1 MIQLNH
7 LSKSY
12 KEHLVL
18 DKVSLKLEDPSKI
31 HVLKGQSGSGK
42 TTLFNILMGLD
53 KDFTGDYRLFGKPA
67 KNFTNDE
74 WAEIREHGIRIVFQD
89 FKLLE
94 HFTVYDNLYLTG
106 DYTESEINEV
116 LQDLDIV
123 DLKDQLISTLSGGQ
137 KQRVA
142 IARAVISQPKILLL
156 DEPTGNL
163 DTMTTEHIMSYMN
176 RLRNKGILIFMITHD
191 EQLAK
196 AADILYEMKDK
207 KVTVLKD
214 AFPVQTGQIE
224 ETQQEK
230 TKKKVTQ
237 YVWKTLN
244 RMKQK
249 NLLLAI
255 PIILLMTLFILVF
268 SSFRASSTQS
278 FLDFFEGVSDRVIVV
293 TTTNLKEDLAN
304 ELNDKGIMPSTD
316 GNRIAFSTADVD
328 KVQNINHV
336 DDVHLFSDGLYSH
349 YDKDQMI
356 YETRLSRMD
365 YLEMLNPSIQYNP
378 QQSWLAFNFTQM
390 VLPTDLITDYN
401 MDNIQLVEGVY
412 PAEQTD
418 EILVPDIYGIL
429 YLDTDNTAELIGE
442 EITLTVHDFD
452 NIEAKKEYT
461 VSGVYDSGYRQNL
474 NAEYPIY
481 TSYVE
486 PTVYKVT
493 EDDYAFFKQSLA
505 SSERDAEFNKEL
517 IDSFEQFEAAYGT
530 GHMSM
535 LVRVDSSEN
544 IEAVSAELGEIYPA
558 YRLTSQYEL
567 KHGELS
573 DIYNR
578 LVSILIIG
586 SIVIAL
592 VVGIIIVFLNKGQLN
607 NRNRE
612 MAILYS
618 LGFKRKDIY
627 SIIIRETFLQFLFYI
642 VTSGIAVYLLNV
654 FYLSQTKYGPLFKN
668 LFEPSN
674 VILIILL
681 IGWMLIVSVIWSV
694 NGVKQKNLIKYLNE

>member
-53 KDFTGDYRLFGKPA
+53 KDFTGDYRLFGKLA
-67 KNFTNDE
+67 KDFTNDE
-74 WAEIREHGIRIVFQD
+74 WAEIREQDIRIVFQD
-89 FKLLE
+89 FKFLE

-106 DYTESEINEV
+106 DYTENDINEV
-116 LQDLDIV
+116 LKDLDIAE
-123 DLKDQLISTLSGGQ
+123 LKNQVVSKLSGGQ

-142 IARAVISQPKILLL
+142 IARAVISQPRILLL

-163 DTMTTEHIMSYMN
+163 DTMTAEHIMSYME
-176 RLRNKGILIFMITHD
+176 RLRNKGALIFMITHD

-207 KVTVLKD
+207 KITVLKD
-214 AFPVQTGQIE
+214 AFPIQAGHLE
-224 ETQQEK
+224 EIRQEK
-230 TKKKVTQ
+230 TKKKVNQ

-278 FLDFFEGVSDRVIVV
+278 LLDFFEGVSDRVIVV
-293 TTTNLKEDLAN
+293 ATTNLKEDLAN
-304 ELNDKGIMPSTD
+304 ELNEKGIMPSTD

-365 YLEMLNPSIQYNP
+365 YLEMLNPYIQYNP

-401 MDNIQLVEGVY
+401 MDNIQLIEGVY

-429 YLDTDNTAELIGE
+429 YLDTNNPAELIGE

-452 NIEAKKEYT
+452 NVEIKKDYT
-461 VSGVYDSGYRQNL
+461 VSGVYESGYRQSL
-474 NAEYPIY
+474 KTEYPIY
-481 TSYVE
+481 TSFVE
-486 PTVYKVT
+486 DTAYTVSE
-493 EDDYAFFKQSLA
+493 EDYLFFKQSLA
-505 SSERDAEFNKEL
+505 STEKGAEFNKNL
-517 IDSFEQFEAAYGT
+517 IDSFEQFEEAYGT
-530 GHMSM
+530 GYMSM

-627 SIIIRETFLQFLFYI
+627 AIIIWESFLQFFFYFML
-642 VTSGIAVYLLNV
+642 SGILIFLLQV
-654 FYLSQTKYGPLFKN
+654 FYFNQSRYMMLFQN

-674 VILIILL
+674 IILIILL
-681 IGWMLIVSVIWSV
+681 IGLMLIVSVIWSV
-694 NGVKQKNLIKYLNE
+694 NGVKQKNLIKYLSE

>member
-1 MIQLNH
+1 MDNH
-7 LSKSY
+7 Y
-12 KEHLVL
+12 CWRRNGNY
-18 DKVSLKLEDPSKI
+18 LK
-31 HVLKGQSGSGK
+31 H
-42 TTLFNILMGLD
+42 
-53 KDFTGDYRLFGKPA
+53 
-67 KNFTNDE
+67 
-74 WAEIREHGIRIVFQD
+74 W
-89 FKLLE
+89 
-94 HFTVYDNLYLTG
+94 
-106 DYTESEINEV
+106 
-116 LQDLDIV
+116 
-123 DLKDQLISTLSGGQ
+123 
-137 KQRVA
+137 
-142 IARAVISQPKILLL
+142 
-156 DEPTGNL
+156 
-163 DTMTTEHIMSYMN
+163 
-176 RLRNKGILIFMITHD
+176 NKGILIFMITHD

-207 KVTVLKD
+207 KITVLKD
-214 AFPVQTGQIE
+214 AFPIQAGHLE
-224 ETQQEK
+224 EIRQEK
-230 TKKKVTQ
+230 TKKKVNQ

-278 FLDFFEGVSDRVIVV
+278 LLDFFEGVSDRVIVV
-293 TTTNLKEDLAN
+293 ATTNLKEDLAN
-304 ELNDKGIMPSTD
+304 ELNEKGIMPSTD

-365 YLEMLNPSIQYNP
+365 YLEMLNPYIQYNP

-401 MDNIQLVEGVY
+401 MDNIQLIEGVY

-429 YLDTDNTAELIGE
+429 YLDTNNPAELIGE

-452 NIEAKKEYT
+452 NVEIKKDYT
-461 VSGVYDSGYRQNL
+461 VSGVYESGYRQSL
-474 NAEYPIY
+474 KTEYPIY
-481 TSYVE
+481 TSFVE
-486 PTVYKVT
+486 DTAYTVSE
-493 EDDYAFFKQSLA
+493 EDYLFFKQSLA
-505 SSERDAEFNKEL
+505 STEKGAEFNKNL
-517 IDSFEQFEAAYGT
+517 IDSFEQFEEAYGT
-530 GHMSM
+530 GYMSM

-627 SIIIRETFLQFLFYI
+627 AIIIWESFLQFFFYFML
-642 VTSGIAVYLLNV
+642 SGILIFLLQV
-654 FYLSQTKYGPLFKN
+654 FYFNQSRYMMLFQN

-674 VILIILL
+674 IILIILL
-681 IGWMLIVSVIWSV
+681 IGLMLIVSVIWSV
-694 NGVKQKNLIKYLNE
+694 NGVKQKNLIKYLSE

>member
-7 LSKSY
+7 LRKSY
-12 KEHLVL
+12 KDHLVL

-53 KDFTGDYRLFGKPA
+53 KDFIGDYRLFGKLT
-67 KNFTNDE
+67 KDFMNDE
-74 WAEIREHGIRIVFQD
+74 WAEIREQGISMVFQD

-106 DYTESEINEV
+106 DYTENEINEV
-116 LQDLDIV
+116 LQDLDISE
-123 DLKDQLISTLSGGQ
+123 LKNQVVSKLSGGQ

-142 IARAVISQPKILLL
+142 IARAVISQPRILLL

-163 DTMTTEHIMSYMN
+163 DTMTTEYIMSYMD

-207 KVTVLKD
+207 KITVLKD
-214 AFPVQTGQIE
+214 VFPIQAGHLE
-224 ETQQEK
+224 EIRQGK
-230 TKKKVTQ
+230 TKKKVNQ

-268 SSFRASSTQS
+268 SGFRASSTQS

-293 TTTNLKEDLAN
+293 ATTNLKEDLVN
-304 ELNDKGIMPSTD
+304 ELNEKGIMPSTD
-316 GNRIAFSTADVD
+316 GKRIAFSTVDVD

-365 YLEMLNPSIQYNP
+365 YLEKLTPSIQYNP
-378 QQSWLAFNFTQM
+378 QQSWLAFHFTQM

-401 MDNIQLVEGVY
+401 TENIQLLEGVY
-412 PAEQTD
+412 PVEQTD

-429 YLDTDNTAELIGE
+429 YLDTNNLAELIGE

-452 NIEAKKEYT
+452 NVETEKVYT
-461 VSGVYDSGYRQNL
+461 VSGVYESGYRQSL
-474 NAEYPIY
+474 KPEYPIY
-481 TSYVE
+481 TSFVE
-486 PTVYKVT
+486 AAEYTVSE
-493 EDDYAFFKQSLA
+493 EDYLFFKQSLV
-505 SSERDAEFNKEL
+505 STEQGAEFNKDL
-517 IDSFEQFEAAYGT
+517 IDSFEQFEEAYGT
-530 GHMSM
+530 GYMSM
-535 LVRVDSSEN
+535 FVRVDSSEN
-544 IEAVSAELGEIYPA
+544 IEAVSAELGELYPA

-573 DIYNR
+573 DLYNR

-592 VVGIIIVFLNKGQLN
+592 VVGIIIVFLNKGQLH

-618 LGFKRKDIY
+618 LGFKRRDIY
-627 SIIIRETFLQFLFYI
+627 AIIIRESFLQFNFYFIISGVFIYFLQVLYLNRTQYALLF
-642 VTSGIAVYLLNV
+642 
-654 FYLSQTKYGPLFKN
+654 QN
-668 LFEPSN
+668 LFEPLN

-681 IGWMLIVSVIWSV
+681 IGLMLIVSVVWSV
-694 NGVKQKNLIKYLNE
+694 NGVKQKNLINYLNE

>member
-1 MIQLNH
+1 MIQLKH
-7 LSKSY
+7 LTKNY
-12 KEHLVL
+12 QEHLVL
-18 DKVSLKLEDPSKI
+18 DNVSLTIEDPSKI

-53 KDFTGDYRLFGKPA
+53 KDFTGDYRLFGKLA
-67 KNFTNDE
+67 KDFTNDE
-74 WAEIREHGIRIVFQD
+74 WAENREQGIRMVFQD

-106 DYTESEINEV
+106 DYTENDINEV
-116 LQDLDIV
+116 LQDLDIEE
-123 DLKDQLISTLSGGQ
+123 LKDQFISKLSGGQ

-142 IARAVISQPKILLL
+142 IARAVISQPRILLL

-163 DTMTTEHIMSYMN
+163 DTMTTEHIMSYMD

-207 KVTVLKD
+207 KVTVLRD
-214 AFPVQTGQIE
+214 TFPTQTGYLE
-224 ETQQEK
+224 ERPQGE
-230 TKKKVTQ
+230 TKKKVNQ

-255 PIILLMTLFILVF
+255 PIILLMALFILVF
-268 SSFRASSTQS
+268 SGFRASSTQS
-278 FLDFFEGVSDRVIVV
+278 FLNFFEGVGERVIVV
-293 TTTNLKEDLAN
+293 ATTNLKEDLVDQLN
-304 ELNDKGIMPSTD
+304 EAGIMPSTD

-328 KVQNINHV
+328 KVQTIHHV
-336 DDVHLFSDGLYSH
+336 DDVLLFSDGLYSH
-349 YDKDQMI
+349 YDKDQLI

-365 YLEMLNPSIQYNP
+365 YLEKLNPFIQYNP

-390 VLPTDLITDYN
+390 TLPTNFIMDYN
-401 MDNIQLVEGVY
+401 IDNIQLLEGVY
-412 PAEQTD
+412 PAEYTD

-429 YLDTDNTAELIGE
+429 YLDTANPAEWIGDRL
-442 EITLTVHDFD
+442 TLTVHDFE
-452 NIEAKKEYT
+452 NVETKKDYT
-461 VSGVYDSGYRQNL
+461 ISGVYDSGYRQSL
-474 NAEYPIY
+474 NPEYPIY
-481 TSYVE
+481 TSFVE
-486 PTVYKVT
+486 DAEYTVSE
-493 EDDYAFFKQSLA
+493 EDYLFFKQSLA
-505 SSERDAEFNKEL
+505 STEQGAEFNKDL
-517 IDSFEQFEAAYGT
+517 INTFEQFEEAYGT
-530 GHMSM
+530 GYLSM
-535 LVRVDSSEN
+535 LVQVDSPEN
-544 IEAVSAELGEIYPA
+544 VEVVSAELDEIYPA
-558 YRLTSQYEL
+558 YRLTSQYDL

-578 LVSILIIG
+578 LVSVLIIG

-627 SIIIRETFLQFLFYI
+627 AIIIRESFVQFFFYFM
-642 VTSGIAVYLLNV
+642 VSGIIVFLLQV
-654 FYLSQTKYGPLFKN
+654 FYFNQSKYTMLFQN
-668 LFEPSN
+668 LFDPSN
-674 VILIILL
+674 LILIILL
-681 IGWMLIVSVIWSV
+681 IGLMLTVSVIWSV

>member
-53 KDFTGDYRLFGKPA
+53 KDFTGDYRLFGKLA
-67 KNFTNDE
+67 KDFTNDE
-74 WAEIREHGIRIVFQD
+74 WAEIREQDIRIVFQD

-106 DYTESEINEV
+106 DYTENDINEV
-116 LQDLDIV
+116 LKDLDIAE
-123 DLKDQLISTLSGGQ
+123 LKNQVVSKLSGGQ

-142 IARAVISQPKILLL
+142 IARAVISQPRILLL

-163 DTMTTEHIMSYMN
+163 DTMTTEHIMSYME

-214 AFPVQTGQIE
+214 AFPIQAGYLE
-224 ETQQEK
+224 EIRQEK
-230 TKKKVTQ
+230 TKKKVNQ

-278 FLDFFEGVSDRVIVV
+278 LLDFFEGVSDRVIVV
-293 TTTNLKEDLAN
+293 ATTNLKEDLAN
-304 ELNDKGIMPSTD
+304 ELNKKGIMPSTD

-365 YLEMLNPSIQYNP
+365 YLEMLNPYIQYNP

-401 MDNIQLVEGVY
+401 LDNIQLIEGVY

-429 YLDTDNTAELIGE
+429 YLDADNPAELIKE

-452 NIEAKKEYT
+452 NVETKKDYT
-461 VSGVYDSGYRQNL
+461 VSGVYESGYRQSL
-474 NAEYPIY
+474 KPDYPIY
-481 TSYVE
+481 TSFLEDTAY
-486 PTVYKVT
+486 TVSE
-493 EDDYAFFKQSLA
+493 EDYLFFKQSLT
-505 SSERDAEFNKEL
+505 STEKGAEFNKNL
-517 IDSFEQFEAAYGT
+517 INSFEQFKEAYGT
-530 GHMSM
+530 GYMSM

-558 YRLTSQYEL
+558 YRLTSHYEL

-578 LVSILIIG
+578 LVSVLIIG
-586 SIVIAL
+586 SIVITL

-627 SIIIRETFLQFLFYI
+627 AIIIWESFLQFFFYFML
-642 VTSGIAVYLLNV
+642 SGILIFFLQI
-654 FYLSQTKYGPLFKN
+654 FYLNQSKYIMLFQN

-681 IGWMLIVSVIWSV
+681 IGLMLIVSVIWSV
-694 NGVKQKNLIKYLNE
+694 NGVKQKNLIKYLSE

>member
-293 TTTNLKEDLAN
+293 STTNLKEDLTD
-304 ELNDKGIMPSTD
+304 ELNEKGIMPSTD

-336 DDVHLFSDGLYSH
+336 DDVHLFSDGWYSH

>member
-7 LSKSY
+7 LRKSY
-12 KEHLVL
+12 KDHLVL

-53 KDFTGDYRLFGKPA
+53 KDFTGDYRLFGKLA
-67 KNFTNDE
+67 KDFTNDE
-74 WAEIREHGIRIVFQD
+74 WAEIREQDIRIVFQD

-106 DYTESEINEV
+106 DYTENDINEV
-116 LQDLDIV
+116 LKDLDIAE
-123 DLKDQLISTLSGGQ
+123 LKNQVVSKLSGGQ

-142 IARAVISQPKILLL
+142 IARAVISQPRILLL

-163 DTMTTEHIMSYMN
+163 DTMTTEHIMSYME

-214 AFPVQTGQIE
+214 AFPIQAGYLE
-224 ETQQEK
+224 EIRQEK
-230 TKKKVTQ
+230 TKKKVNQ

-278 FLDFFEGVSDRVIVV
+278 LLDFFEGVSDRVIVV
-293 TTTNLKEDLAN
+293 ATTNLKEDLAN
-304 ELNDKGIMPSTD
+304 ELNKKGIMPSTD

-365 YLEMLNPSIQYNP
+365 YLEMLNPYIQYNP

-401 MDNIQLVEGVY
+401 LDNIQLIEGVY

-429 YLDTDNTAELIGE
+429 YLDADNPAELIKE

-452 NIEAKKEYT
+452 NVETKKDYT
-461 VSGVYDSGYRQNL
+461 VSGVYESGYRQSL
-474 NAEYPIY
+474 KPDYPIY
-481 TSYVE
+481 TSFLEDTAY
-486 PTVYKVT
+486 TVSE
-493 EDDYAFFKQSLA
+493 EDYLFFKQSLT
-505 SSERDAEFNKEL
+505 STEKGAEFNKNL
-517 IDSFEQFEAAYGT
+517 INSFEQFKEAYGT
-530 GHMSM
+530 GYMSM

-558 YRLTSQYEL
+558 YRLTSHYEL

-578 LVSILIIG
+578 LVSVLIIG
-586 SIVIAL
+586 SIVITL

-627 SIIIRETFLQFLFYI
+627 AIIIWESFLQFFFYFML
-642 VTSGIAVYLLNV
+642 SGILIFFLQI
-654 FYLSQTKYGPLFKN
+654 FYLNQSKYIMLFQN

-681 IGWMLIVSVIWSV
+681 IGLMLIVSVIWSV
-694 NGVKQKNLIKYLNE
+694 NGVKQKNLIKYLSE